1 MTKRRVAEIYR
12 FLAQASMKRMQDDE
26 KIALIRLLRTMKP
39 VSNEVSEAIIDAQM
53 RAVQEGVSDPPKFAM
68 EAVAD
73 LAEQEVKFI
82 IKVMSEETF
91 ERLMLSNDWTFGQI
105 DELHDELVEV
115 KN

>member
-1 MTKRRVAEIYR
+1 MTKKRIAEIYR
-12 FLAQASMKRMQDDE
+12 FLASASMKRMQDDE

-39 VSNEVSEAIIDAQM
+39 VNNEVSEAIIDAQM
-53 RAVQEGVSDPPKFAM
+53 RAVQDGIKEPERFAL

-73 LAEQEVKFI
+73 LADQEVKFV

-105 DELHDELVEV
+105 EELHDELVEV